1 MRGWRVPPVDVELG
15 NRHTRAVV
23 RASAQLQVAF
33 DVEDS
38 SRTIELAPV
47 VGRFASR
54 VEVGT
59 PLIYRFGVQLVRQV
73 RRACPDLV
81 VVADFKVADA
91 GEDEA
96 AIAFEAGADVVTVL
110 GCADDATVRGS
121 LAAARAHH
129 RMVMV
134 DLLGVAD
141 PVRRAR
147 ELAAL
152 GVDELCVHTGVDRQ
166 AHGDDPLTSLRRVR
180 DAVEVP
186 LAVAGGIGM
195 ATIGAVLEAGADIVV
210 VGRSVTQAAD
220 PPAAA
225 RALAVALRTG

>member
-1 MRGWRVPPVDVELG
+1 MARG
-15 NRHTRAVV
+15 
-23 RASAQLQVAF
+23 SARLQVAF

-38 SRTIELAPV
+38 SRTIELAPL

-59 PLIYRFGVQLVRQV
+59 PLIYRFGVELVRRV
-73 RRACPDLV
+73 CPDLV
-81 VVADFKVADA
+81 LVADFKVADA
-91 GEDEA
+91 GEHEA

-110 GCADDATVRGS
+110 GCADDATVRGG

-166 AHGDDPLTSLRRVR
+166 AQGDDPLTPLRRVR
-180 DAVEVP
+180 GAVEVP

-195 ATIGAVLEAGADIVV
+195 ATIGAALEAGADIVV

-225 RALAVALRTG
+225 RALAAALGTG

>member
-1 MRGWRVPPVDVELG
+1 
-15 NRHTRAVV
+15 
-23 RASAQLQVAF
+23 
-33 DVEDS
+33 
-38 SRTIELAPV
+38 
-47 VGRFASR
+47 
-54 VEVGT
+54 
-59 PLIYRFGVQLVRQV
+59 
-73 RRACPDLV
+73 
-81 VVADFKVADA
+81 
-91 GEDEA
+91 
-96 AIAFEAGADVVTVL
+96 
-110 GCADDATVRGS
+110 
-121 LAAARAHH
+121 
-129 RMVMV
+129 MV

-166 AHGDDPLTSLRRVR
+166 AYGDDPLTPLRRVR

-210 VGRSVTQAAD
+210 VGKSVTQAAD

-225 RALAVALRTG
+225 RALAAALRTR

>member
-1 MRGWRVPPVDVELG
+1 MRGRRVPPVDVELG
-15 NRHTRAVV
+15 NRHTRAVA
-23 RASAQLQVAF
+23 RASARLQVAF

-38 SRTIELAPV
+38 SRTIELAPI

-81 VVADFKVADA
+81 VDA
-91 GEDEA
+91 GEYEA
-96 AIAFEAGADVVTVL
+96 GIAFEAGADVVTVL

-121 LAAARAHH
+121 LAAARAHR

-166 AHGDDPLTSLRRVR
+166 ARGDDPLTSLRRVR

-225 RALAVALRTG
+225 RALAATLHAG